1 MEEKKEITNNENIG
15 NKGEVSNENNK
26 NIFNFDELYEDVLS
40 EDGKEYEGVNEGQKQ
55 EEKNNN

>member
-1 MEEKKEITNNENIG
+1 MEEKKEITNNENIS